1 MTLAELYAEV
11 YLLTNRED
19 LVAQTAAAVRSATLK
34 IHQLDYFYKD
44 IFETGIIFPA
54 ADYLLQF
61 EYRTQFP
68 RWRAL
73 KYLRKTNSVG
83 YDDGQ
88 FIKIIPIPEFVEN
101 QYGTNEADVCYVAGD
116 LLQIRSSTKLQYATL
131 GCFLNPDITPSGYN
145 SWVALDHPYAIIF
158 EAAASIFKQTGDTDQ
173 FAAYMRMSA
182 EEQQLVRIS
191 NIQPQGY

>member
-1 MTLAELYAEV
+1 MTLAELQAEV
-11 YLLTNRED
+11 YLLTNRPD
-19 LVAQTAAAVRSATLK
+19 LVAQTSAAIRSATLK
-34 IHQLDYFYKD
+34 THQLDYFYKD

-54 ADYLLQF
+54 LAYLQQL
-61 EYRTQFP
+61 EYRTVIP

-73 KYLRKTNSVG
+73 KYLRKSDVSNYG
-83 YDDGQ
+83 NGQ
-88 FIKIIPIPEFVEN
+88 FFTIIPVPEFVQDQYALN
-101 QYGTNEADVCYVAGD
+101 QPDVCYVAGD
-116 LLQIRSSTKLQYATL
+116 VLQVRSSTEVKYALL
-131 GCFLNPDITPSGYN
+131 GCYRNPDITPLGYN
-145 SWVALDHPYAIIF
+145 SWVALDHPYAIVF

>member
-11 YLLTNRED
+11 YLLTNRDD
-19 LVAQTAAAVRSATLK
+19 LVAQTAATVRSATLK

-54 ADYLLQF
+54 ADYLQQL
-61 EYRTQFP
+61 EYRTAVP

-73 KYLRKTNSVG
+73 KYLRKSDVSN
-83 YDDGQ
+83 GQ
-88 FIKIIPIPEFVEN
+88 NGNFFTIIPIPEFVQDQYALN
-101 QYGTNEADVCYVAGD
+101 QPDVCYVAGD
-116 LLQIRSSTKLQYATL
+116 VLQIRSSTKLGYAIL
-131 GCFLNPDITPSGYN
+131 GCYRNPDITPLGYN

-173 FAAYMRMSA
+173 FAAYIRMSA

>member
-11 YLLTNRED
+11 YLLTNRDD

-44 IFETGIIFPA
+44 IFERSIVFPT
-54 ADYLLQF
+54 DSYIQQL
-61 EYRTQFP
+61 EYRPLFP

-73 KYLRKTNSVG
+73 KYLRKTTAQG
-83 YDDGQ
+83 FDDGV
-88 FIKIIPIPEFVEN
+88 FFTVIPVPEFVEDSYKIN
-101 QYGTNEADVCYVAGD
+101 QVDVCYVAGD
-116 LLQIRSSTKLQYATL
+116 LIQIRSSSKFQYL
-131 GCFLNPDITPSGYN
+131 IVGCYRNPDITTGTYD

-158 EAAASIFKQTGDTDQ
+158 EAAKSIFFQVGDSDQ
-173 FAAYMRMSA
+173 FAAYSRMAA

-191 NIQPQGY
+191 NIQAQGY

>member
-11 YLLTNRED
+11 YLLTNRDD

-44 IFETGIIFPA
+44 TFETGISFSA
-54 ADYLLQF
+54 AAYLQQL
-61 EYRTQFP
+61 EYRLVIP

-73 KYLRKTNSVG
+73 KYLRKTDLAG
-83 YDDGQ
+83 FDDGQ
-88 FIKIIPIPEFVEN
+88 FIEIIPIPEFVED
-101 QYGTNEADVCYVAGD
+101 QYKINKPDVCYVAGD
-116 LLQIRSSTKLQYATL
+116 MLQIRSATKLQYAIL
-131 GCFLNPDITPSGYN
+131 GCYRNPDITPLGYS

-158 EAAASIFKQTGDTDQ
+158 EAAKSIFFQTGDSDQ
-173 FAAYMRMSA
+173 FAAYSRMAA

-191 NIQPQGY
+191 NIQAQGY